1 MCCCLV
7 VAWCLTPSCGFQ
19 IFTLPG
25 VVQLLLRTLDPAL
38 GRAASF
44 SRSKLVQHTAA
55 NLLAAAFRVRSV
67 AVLRGVLTHCG
78 WDWFAMQ
85 DERVWPVSFVVAFIR
100 DAASLRT
107 WVDSPQCQLFR
118 DNVLTAFI
126 TTSAASNGAN
136 PSDCAGTG
144 AGAGAGAG
152 AGGELLVHGLCCT
165 SRSLP
170 SLRWVVRRLI

>member
-1 MCCCLV
+1 M
-7 VAWCLTPSCGFQ
+7 
-19 IFTLPG
+19 
-25 VVQLLLRTLDPAL
+25 
-38 GRAASF
+38 
-44 SRSKLVQHTAA
+44 
-55 NLLAAAFRVRSV
+55 
-67 AVLRGVLTHCG
+67 
-78 WDWFAMQ
+78 
-85 DERVWPVSFVVAFIR
+85 WPVSFVVAYIR

-152 AGGELLVHGLCCT
+152 ADAGAGDGGELLVHGLCCT